1 MIAPFCASQSAAA
14 REQRMDSQSVIEA
27 ICFGRLSGAYP
38 EAGGVWTDRVL
49 EGVKLRRQVVVALI
63 PG

>member
-1 MIAPFCASQSAAA
+1 
-14 REQRMDSQSVIEA
+14 MDSQSVIEA
-27 ICFGRLSGAYP
+27 ICFRRLSGAYP